1 MDLNEFVVINTKTKL
16 DDLDIM
22 INELDVL
29 IFLHQKTYSLK
40 KLGIKNGQYKTEL
53 LDFIQVDSRRINVDE
68 FVMENNKISLYVYNV
83 NKAFLQNRELEQ
95 KLFTVLFFSNKTYW
109 DQEKQDLAKEKI
121 EIINAKLFSLD
132 RLRIALFF
140 T

>member
-83 NKAFLQNRELEQ
+83 NKAFWQNSELEQ

-121 EIINAKLFSLD
+121 EMINARLFSLD

>member
-1 MDLNEFVVINTKTKL
+1 M
-16 DDLDIM
+16 
-22 INELDVL
+22 
-29 IFLHQKTYSLK
+29 
-40 KLGIKNGQYKTEL
+40 
-53 LDFIQVDSRRINVDE
+53 DFIQADSRRINVDE
-68 FVMENNKISLYVYNV
+68 FVMENNKISLYVYNA
-83 NKAFLQNRELEQ
+83 NKAFLQNNELEQ

-121 EIINAKLFSLD
+121 EMINARLFSLD

>member
-1 MDLNEFVVINTKTKL
+1 MDLNEFVVINTKNKL

-40 KLGIKNGQYKTEL
+40 KLGIKNGQYKKEL
-53 LDFIQVDSRRINVDE
+53 LDFIQADSRRINVDE
-68 FVMENNKISLYVYNV
+68 FVMENNKISLYAYNA
-83 NKAFLQNRELEQ
+83 NKAFLQNNKLEQ
-95 KLFTVLFFSNKTYW
+95 KLFTVLFFSDKTYW
-109 DQEKQDLAKEKI
+109 DREKQDLAKEKI
-121 EIINAKLFSLD
+121 EIINARLFSLD

>member
-40 KLGIKNGQYKTEL
+40 KLGIKNGQYKKRVVG
-53 LDFIQVDSRRINVDE
+53 FYS
-68 FVMENNKISLYVYNV
+68 S
-83 NKAFLQNRELEQ
+83 
-95 KLFTVLFFSNKTYW
+95 
-109 DQEKQDLAKEKI
+109 
-121 EIINAKLFSLD
+121 
-132 RLRIALFF
+132 
-140 T
+140 

>member
-40 KLGIKNGQYKTEL
+40 KLGIKNGQYKKEL
-53 LDFIQVDSRRINVDE
+53 LDFIQADSRRINVDE
-68 FVMENNKISLYVYNV
+68 FVMENNKISLYVYNA
-83 NKAFLQNRELEQ
+83 NKAFLQNNKLEQ
-95 KLFTVLFFSNKTYW
+95 KLFIVLFFSNKTYW

-121 EIINAKLFSLD
+121 EMINARLFSLD

>member
-40 KLGIKNGQYKTEL
+40 KLGIKNGQYKKEL
-53 LDFIQVDSRRINVDE
+53 LDFIQADSRRINVDE
-68 FVMENNKISLYVYNV
+68 FVMENNKISLYVYNA
-83 NKAFLQNRELEQ
+83 NKAFLQNNELEQ

-121 EIINAKLFSLD
+121 EMINARLFSLD

>member
-16 DDLDIM
+16 DDLNIM

-40 KLGIKNGQYKTEL
+40 KLGIKNGQYKKEL
-53 LDFIQVDSRRINVDE
+53 LNFIQADSRRINVDE
-68 FVMENNKISLYVYNV
+68 FVMENNKISLYVYNA
-83 NKAFLQNRELEQ
+83 NKAFLQNNELEQ
-95 KLFTVLFFSNKTYW
+95 KLFTVLFFSNKTYL

-121 EIINAKLFSLD
+121 EMINARLFSLD

>member
-40 KLGIKNGQYKTEL
+40 KLGIKNGQYKKEL
-53 LDFIQVDSRRINVDE
+53 LDFIQADSRRINVDE

-83 NKAFLQNRELEQ
+83 NKAFLQNSELEQ

-121 EIINAKLFSLD
+121 EMINARLFSLD

>member
-40 KLGIKNGQYKTEL
+40 KLGIKNGQYKKEL
-53 LDFIQVDSRRINVDE
+53 LDFIQADSRRINVDE
-68 FVMENNKISLYVYNV
+68 FVMENNKISLYVYNA
-83 NKAFLQNRELEQ
+83 NKAFLQNNKLEQ
-95 KLFTVLFFSNKTYW
+95 KLFTVLFFSNKIYW

-121 EIINAKLFSLD
+121 EMINARLLSLD

>member
-40 KLGIKNGQYKTEL
+40 KLGIKNGQYKKEL
-53 LDFIQVDSRRINVDE
+53 LDFIQADSRRINVDE

-83 NKAFLQNRELEQ
+83 NKAFCKIANWNRSFL
-95 KLFTVLFFSNKTYW
+95 LFC
-109 DQEKQDLAKEKI
+109 
-121 EIINAKLFSLD
+121 FSLIKHIGI
-132 RLRIALFF
+132 RKNRI
-140 T
+140 

>member
-16 DDLDIM
+16 DDLNIM

-40 KLGIKNGQYKTEL
+40 KLGIKNGQYKKEL
-53 LDFIQVDSRRINVDE
+53 LDFIQADSRRINVDE
-68 FVMENNKISLYVYNV
+68 FVMENNKISLYVYNA
-83 NKAFLQNRELEQ
+83 NKAFLQNNELEQ

-121 EIINAKLFSLD
+121 EMINARLFSLD

>member
-1 MDLNEFVVINTKTKL
+1 MDLNKLLTIDKNTTL

-22 INELDVL
+22 INELDIL
-29 IFLHQKTYSLK
+29 IFLCQKTYSLK

-68 FVMENNKISLYVYNV
+68 FVMENNKISLDVYNA
-83 NKAFLQNRELEQ
+83 NKAFLQNSELEQ

-121 EIINAKLFSLD
+121 EMINARLFSLD

>member
-40 KLGIKNGQYKTEL
+40 KLGIKNGQYKKEL
-53 LDFIQVDSRRINVDE
+53 LDFIQADSRRINVDE
-68 FVMENNKISLYVYNV
+68 FVMENNKISLYVYNA
-83 NKAFLQNRELEQ
+83 NKAFLQNNELEQ

-121 EIINAKLFSLD
+121 EIINARLFSLD

>member
-1 MDLNEFVVINTKTKL
+1 MDLNEFLVINTKTKL

-40 KLGIKNGQYKTEL
+40 KLGIKNGQYKKEL
-53 LDFIQVDSRRINVDE
+53 LDFIQADSRRINVDE
-68 FVMENNKISLYVYNV
+68 FVMENNKISLYVYNA
-83 NKAFLQNRELEQ
+83 NKAFLQNNELEQ

-121 EIINAKLFSLD
+121 EMINARLFSLD

>member
-40 KLGIKNGQYKTEL
+40 KLGIKNGQYKKEL
-53 LDFIQVDSRRINVDE
+53 LDFIQADSRRINVDE
-68 FVMENNKISLYVYNV
+68 FVMENNKISLYVYNA
-83 NKAFLQNRELEQ
+83 NKAFLQNSELER
-95 KLFTVLFFSNKTYW
+95 KLFTILFFSNKTYW
-109 DQEKQDLAKEKI
+109 NKGKQDLAKEKI
-121 EIINAKLFSLD
+121 EMINARLSSLD
-132 RLRIALFF
+132 RIRMALFF
-140 T
+140 A

>member
-1 MDLNEFVVINTKTKL
+1 M
-16 DDLDIM
+16 
-22 INELDVL
+22 
-29 IFLHQKTYSLK
+29 
-40 KLGIKNGQYKTEL
+40 
-53 LDFIQVDSRRINVDE
+53 LDFIQADSRRINVDE
-68 FVMENNKISLYVYNV
+68 FVMENNKISLYVYNA
-83 NKAFLQNRELEQ
+83 NKAFLQNNELEQ

-121 EIINAKLFSLD
+121 EMINARLFSLD

>member
-83 NKAFLQNRELEQ
+83 NKAFWQNSELEQ

-109 DQEKQDLAKEKI
+109 DQKKQDLAKEKI
-121 EIINAKLFSLD
+121 EMINARLFSLD